1 MVTGEW
7 GEVTFA
13 GQATLVPRGGVVQV
27 AAGGGPAAARGG
39 AGGVAGADQVL
50 EFAAGPVAGLGAGVV
65 AGTPGDGGER
75 GGEDAPR
82 PGGGRRVAVVRWS
95 SAGWSGAGWGVAAG
109 EAGVGGGGAV

>member
-27 AAGGGPAAARGG
+27 AAGGGTAAARGG

-65 AGTPGDGGER
+65 AGPRGER

-82 PGGGRRVAVVRWS
+82 PGGGRRVAVARRSGAGWS
-95 SAGWSGAGWGVAAG
+95 GAGWSGAGWGVAAG
-109 EAGVGGGGAV
+109 EAGVGCG